1 MFYALNELTKPDLK
15 KSKAGDLTLPTSPF
29 LPGLFTSMNWSAK
42 RFSPRGTAS
51 WCCPSGAARGW
62 QRCSRRGVPT
72 NGECP
77 KGASETGKKM
87 VIWYDLM
94 IRNWG
99 FDYKTINGE
108 SQESKL
114 HGITGGMN
122 AIAASYLGVNRRAPG
137 AGWAVVPD
145 TQWGLPTTGFAFLF
159 TRIISKAEFRVA
171 NYTICTCMRV
181 WCIYCIERHTYVWP

>member
-1 MFYALNELTKPDLK
+1 
-15 KSKAGDLTLPTSPF
+15 
-29 LPGLFTSMNWSAK
+29 
-42 RFSPRGTAS
+42 
-51 WCCPSGAARGW
+51 
-62 QRCSRRGVPT
+62 
-72 NGECP
+72 
-77 KGASETGKKM
+77 
-87 VIWYDLM
+87 M

-145 TQWGLPTTGFAFLF
+145 TQWGLPTMGFAFLF

-181 WCIYCIERHTYVWP
+181 

>member
-77 KGASETGKKM
+77 KGAGETGKKM

-94 IRNWG
+94 IRNW
-99 FDYKTINGE
+99 
-108 SQESKL
+108 
-114 HGITGGMN
+114 
-122 AIAASYLGVNRRAPG
+122 APG

-145 TQWGLPTTGFAFLF
+145 TQWGLPTMGFAFLF